1 MAWAS
6 ARVMRRTISSFV
18 DAVDYEEE
26 EDRPAPVQQRKEE
39 RKKER
44 EEAPAVAGNL
54 GVDSEVPN
62 ELQSKVLW
70 KV

>member
-1 MAWAS
+1 MQLPAAPNS
-6 ARVMRRTISSFV
+6 AVDTPAKPAAIV

-54 GVDSEVPN
+54 GVDYE
-62 ELQSKVLW
+62 
-70 KV
+70 